1 MHKTTKQQP
10 RVLALV
16 LLAGLVLRMGLALA
30 TEGYPYDTNCFFAW
44 ALRMA
49 EVGPAEFYAEG
60 YFCDYPPGYLLVLW
74 LVGLGMK
81 VFRLNY
87 LQTAA
92 RLLLVLVPVIAD
104 CAIALV
110 LYRTASQRLDQR
122 LALRFAAAA
131 AFCPVLLF
139 DTGVWKQIDGVFA
152 LLVLLCF
159 VLLEQGRML
168 PGAVLY
174 GLALAVKPQALLA
187 GPVLALC
194 FLRPLL
200 TAKDTHARL
209 CAVKDGALGVLCAVA
224 PPALC
229 GLSFWGFAGLWSGL
243 TEKYLTT
250 AGSYPYATIN
260 GFNLMAALGGNWT
273 AQTERFWLFG
283 RIPLCTWQQLGM
295 ALLLALTVFAAVLAW
310 RAAKK
315 GCFSPLL
322 LAAVYTVG
330 VFTFSHRMHERYLIL
345 GVVLLC
351 AAAARLGSRKLFL
364 LSAGLSLT
372 SLFNLAVV
380 YCTVGSD
387 DEFLN
392 SAASTLMMRATG
404 LAETVLCLLLLAA
417 AWDLCSGR
425 EPQPFELQPVEKIP
439 APPQTQPVWTRREK
453 LLLTGLTLC
462 VAAVSFAYL
471 GDTTA
476 PQTCVDANG
485 QGSVQYTV
493 RLNGDADHVLIYP
506 GISSD
511 NDGRLTIADANG
523 TAVVE
528 MELSYGNPFT
538 WKICYGDY
546 SAGLYTI
553 TVAEGQV
560 FEIEFRDEDGRRI
573 NLTSQSPAE
582 TDGMNSA
589 LFDEATLVPD
599 TVSQLNSFY
608 FDEIYHARTGYETL
622 HGMKV
627 YETTHP
633 PLGKDFIALGIA
645 IFGMTGFGW
654 RFFGTLFGVLM
665 VPALYLLAR
674 RLTRKP
680 GLAAFAAVLLSLDFM
695 RFSQSRL
702 ATIDSYV
709 TFFILLG
716 AYWMVCYCQSV
727 LQKGVGGSILPMA
740 LCGVTF
746 GLGCASKWTGMYAGV
761 GLAVCYFGVLWQRYK
776 QLCTADASAS
786 RQETGR
792 KRRQFL
798 REFGLAIG
806 GGVLFFVVVPMAI
819 YLMSYLPYRLYD
831 PDFGLREWW
840 SCQTYMYWYHSSLE
854 ATHAFSSCWYSW
866 PLDLRPVWYYM
877 GSGLPEGS
885 YASIAGF
892 FSPVVCWL
900 GTAAML
906 CLFAKGL
913 AGRSTAAQR
922 GVMVF
927 FLSQLLPWV
936 LVTRCTFLY
945 HFFPCLPFLVLAL
958 TLCLEKL
965 QLRNPPAARRAGVGV
980 LAAAAVLFVWFYP
993 ALSGLPVSGAW
1004 AASLKWLPSWGFY
1017 IL

>member
-1 MHKTTKQQP
+1 MHKTTKQQANA
-10 RVLALV
+10 LALV
-16 LLAGLVLRMGLALA
+16 LLAGFALRMGLALA
-30 TEGYPYDTNCFFAW
+30 TEGYPYDINCFFAW

-49 EVGPAEFYAEG
+49 ETGPAGFYAEG
-60 YFCDYPPGYLLVLW
+60 YFCDYPPGYLFVLW
-74 LVGLGMK
+74 LVGLGMRLFK
-81 VFRLNY
+81 LNY
-87 LQTAA
+87 LQAAA
-92 RLLLVLVPVIAD
+92 RLVLVLVPALAD
-104 CAIALV
+104 CGIALV
-110 LYRTASQRLDQR
+110 LYRVAQQRLDER

-168 PGAVLY
+168 PAAALY
-174 GLALAVKPQALLA
+174 GLALVVKPQALLA

-194 FLRPLL
+194 FVRPLL
-200 TAKDTHARL
+200 AARDARARL
-209 CAVKDGALGVLCAVA
+209 RAVKDGVLGVVCALA
-224 PPALC
+224 PPVLC
-229 GLSFWGFAGLWSGL
+229 GLPFWGVGGLWAGL

-260 GFNLMAALGGNWT
+260 GFNLMAALGANWKP
-273 AQTERFWLFG
+273 QTDPFRLFG
-283 RIPLCTWQQLGM
+283 LLPLCTWQQLGTV
-295 ALLLALTVFAAVLAW
+295 LLAALTAFTVVLAV
-310 RAAKK
+310 RVEKK
-315 GCFSPLL
+315 GRFSPLL

-330 VFTFSHRMHERYLIL
+330 VFTFSHRMHERYLIF
-345 GVVLLC
+345 GAVLLC
-351 AAAARLGSRKLFL
+351 AAAARFGSQKLFL
-364 LSAGLSLT
+364 LAGGLSLT

-387 DEFLN
+387 DEFLT
-392 SAASTLMMRATG
+392 SASSTLMLRGVGA
-404 LAETVLCLLLLAA
+404 AETVLCLLLLAA
-417 AWDLCSGR
+417 AWDVCCGRKVRPLCPR
-425 EPQPFELQPVEKIP
+425 PVPEAPP
-439 APPQTQPVWTRREK
+439 APKPQPVWTRRER
-453 LLLTGLTLC
+453 LLLAGLTLC

-476 PQTCVDANG
+476 PQTCVDTNG
-485 QGSVQYTV
+485 QGSAQYTV
-493 RLNGDADHVLIYP
+493 RLTGEADCVLVYP
-506 GISSD
+506 GISSS
-511 NDGRLTIADANG
+511 NCGRLTIADADG
-523 TAVVE
+523 APVAE

-538 WKICYGDY
+538 WKTLAINSG
-546 SAGLYTI
+546 SGPYTI
-553 TVAEGQV
+553 TVTDGQV
-560 FEIEFRDEDGRRI
+560 FELEFRNAAGSRVG
-573 NLTSQSPAE
+573 LTAQSPAE

-589 LFDEATLVPD
+589 LFDEAALVPD
-599 TVSQLNSFY
+599 TISQLNSFY

-622 HGMKV
+622 HGMQI

-633 PLGKDFIALGIA
+633 PLGKDLIALGIA

-665 VPALYLLAR
+665 VPVLYLLAR

-680 GLAAFAAVLLSLDFM
+680 RLAGFAAVLLSLDFM

-727 LQKGVGGSILPMA
+727 LQKGVGGSVAPMA
-740 LCGVTF
+740 LCGVAF
-746 GLGCASKWTGMYAGV
+746 GLGCASKWTGLYAGA
-761 GLAVCYFGVLWQRYK
+761 GLAVCYFGVLWQRHR
-776 QLCTADASAS
+776 QLCGPGVPP
-786 RQETGR
+786 RQR
-792 KRRQFL
+792 RYRQFA
-798 REFGLAIG
+798 REFWLAIG
-806 GGVLFFVVVPMAI
+806 GGILFFVAVPLVI
-819 YLMSYLPYRLYD
+819 YLLSYLPYRLYD
-831 PDFGLREWW
+831 PAFGLREWW
-840 SCQTYMYWYHSSLE
+840 NCQTYMYWYHSSLE

-877 GSGLPEGS
+877 GSGLPQGS

-892 FSPVVCWL
+892 FNPVACWL
-900 GTAAML
+900 GAAAVL
-906 CLFAKGL
+906 ALFAKGL

-945 HFFPCLPFLVLAL
+945 HFFPCLAFLILAL
-958 TLCLEKL
+958 TLCLGEL
-965 QLRNPPAARRAGVGV
+965 AQHSPPAAKRAGVGIV
-980 LAAAAVLFVWFYP
+980 AAAAVLFVWFYP
-993 ALSGLPVSGAW
+993 VLSGLPVPAAW